1 MEFPQGC
8 ESYPSLKNSVIFRD
22 QIQSGPREKKG
33 DFGQSGLVEPF
44 IISRTHPVDEPLTM
58 KPSKIYR
65 PLDPQSRQIRLLRIS
80 PSSDL
85 EAPIHCSLFKAD
97 LNDDPPPI
105 YRALSYAWG
114 DPKLTAE
121 INIEGTEG
129 PTSIGMNLSLAIR
142 YIRRDGDDV
151 VLWADALCI
160 NQNDVQERSDQV
172 RKMGS
177 VYEGAT
183 EVIGW
188 LGEEDDD
195 TEIAMELVESWATI
209 MDLSNNF
216 EGVPF
221 GAATVERVQRL
232 VPMAFDSRANSAL
245 LALAEKPYWM
255 RAWVHQELSLA
266 KNVVI
271 QSGRVSKTLD
281 CFLKTVK
288 GLIMLNVCSTL
299 ANTPTNFVAMYHLM
313 ASPWAHMLGIVGSSR
328 GMRPSSLKALPLRML
343 NLFKGL
349 DSTDPRDKVFALL
362 GFVALDGP
370 YPELLTPDYEK
381 STEQVYLD
389 VAKYLILTEQTLH
402 VLNQRHLRLSTSRHR
417 SMPTWVPDWQ
427 VDTQYRL
434 LYYRELSED
443 ERALIGNNLVSQL
456 VSFLPG
462 GELCVKGFE
471 VDVVSEV
478 FDSGLFP
485 FWDAPEGSNL
495 IIGFQNFVKY
505 LLRGPL
511 VKTET
516 VLSAFFRLAFYNKEK
531 TSKEPDPQGHRF
543 FESAAKF
550 LRYIFQELQTGK
562 SFPPASPAANI
573 MRIWPYLLVIAFL
586 GEKAAQSEK
595 ERLLYLVLHEKLDLN
610 FYTVKVAFTTIGT
623 LLFRTESGSL
633 GMGPEGMA
641 RGDALCHLAA
651 HPKPFLLRPA
661 GPRYTNIGDC
671 DVLDSNLPEVVEEM
685 IPYMRDFVVE

>member
-1 MEFPQGC
+1 
-8 ESYPSLKNSVIFRD
+8 
-22 QIQSGPREKKG
+22 
-33 DFGQSGLVEPF
+33 
-44 IISRTHPVDEPLTM
+44 M
-58 KPSKIYR
+58 KPSKVYR

-80 PSSDL
+80 PSSEL
-85 EAPIHCSLFKAD
+85 EAPIHCSLFTAD

-121 INIEGTEG
+121 INVQGTDG
-129 PTSIGMNLSLAIR
+129 PTTIGLNLSLAIR
-142 YIRRDGDDV
+142 YIRHDSDDV

-195 TEIAMELVESWATI
+195 TEIAMELVESWAPFI
-209 MDLSNNF
+209 DIPNWF
-216 EGVPF
+216 EGIEDQPL
-221 GAATVERVQRL
+221 GAAMVERIQRL
-232 VPMAFDSRANSAL
+232 VPMALDSRANSAL
-245 LALAEKPYWM
+245 LALAEKPYWV
-255 RAWVHQELSLA
+255 RAWVYQELSLA

-271 QSGRVSKTLD
+271 QSGGVSKTLD
-281 CFLKTVK
+281 CFLQTHQ
-288 GLIMLNVCSTL
+288 GLSMIYVCSMLIDAPMDFVL
-299 ANTPTNFVAMYHLM
+299 AIWGLM
-313 ASPWAHMLGIVGSSR
+313 TSPWVHMLGIVGGSR
-328 GMRPSSLKALPLRML
+328 GMRPSSLKILPLEML
-343 NLFKGL
+343 NRFKKL

-370 YPELLTPDYEK
+370 YPELITPDYEK

-389 VAKYLILTEQTLH
+389 VAKYMILTEQTLH

-427 VDTQYRL
+427 VDTPNKSIFHRDH
-434 LYYRELSED
+434 SKD
-443 ERALIGNNLVSQL
+443 ERALIGKNLVSQL
-456 VSFLPG
+456 VRFLPG

-485 FWDAPEGSNL
+485 FWQAPEGSNP
-495 IIGFQNFVKY
+495 IIEFQNFAEGF
-505 LLRGPL
+505 LRGPL

-516 VLSAFFRLAFYNKEK
+516 VLSAFFRLADYNKLRN
-531 TSKEPDPQGHRF
+531 SKEPDPQGHRF
-543 FESAAKF
+543 FKSAAKF
-550 LRYIFQELQTGK
+550 LKYILQRIATGK
-562 SFPPASPAANI
+562 CFPPGSTAVNI
-573 MRIWPYLLVIAFL
+573 IQIWPYVLVIAFL
-586 GEKAAQSEK
+586 GDKAAQSEK
-595 ERLLYLVLHEKLDLN
+595 ERLLDLVLHEDLDFG
-610 FYTVKVAFTTIGT
+610 FYTAKIIFMTTGT
-623 LLFRTESGSL
+623 LLFRTENGSL

-651 HPKPFLLRPA
+651 HPRPFLLRPA

-671 DVLDSNLPEVVEEM
+671 EVLDLNLPEVVEEL
-685 IPYMRDFVVE
+685 IPCMRDFVVE